1 MKKQLL
7 EQIPTASKDV
17 LLEWLEVRL
26 AACQQEQRE
35 ASAAFVITLDEKQRA
50 SALSAA
56 GAQGAFEEIYY
67 LLKGTEKHG

>member
-1 MKKQLL
+1 MKRTLL
-7 EQIPTASKDV
+7 EQIPTASKDA

-35 ASAAFVITLDEKQRA
+35 ASAAFVITLDETQRA

-67 LLKGTEKHG
+67 LLKGTDKHG

>member
-1 MKKQLL
+1 MKRTLL
-7 EQIPTASKDV
+7 EQIPTASKDA

-35 ASAAFVITLDEKQRA
+35 ASAAFVITLGEKQRA

>member
-1 MKKQLL
+1 MKRTLL
-7 EQIPTASKDV
+7 EQIPTASKDA

-26 AACQQEQRE
+26 AACQQERRE

-67 LLKGTEKHG
+67 LLKGTDKHG